1 MTFFRF
7 ADPWFLLLLC
17 LLPLFVGLTSKN
29 REAVLPYSSIGQLKT
44 VQSPQMRLLLALPRI
59 LRAMAFALLV
69 LALAQPQ
76 EGQKRNEI
84 LSAGVDIVL
93 AIDTSGSMQ
102 ALDFMKDNN
111 RINRLEVVKDVVS
124 GFIKNRENDRM
135 GMVVFGDEAFTQ
147 CPLTLDQDI
156 LLSFLKN
163 LEIGVAGDST
173 AIGSAIGIAVKRLK
187 DLKSKS
193 KVIILLTDGRN
204 NAGSLSPLQEAEIGK
219 TYGIKIY
226 TIGVG
231 TRGKAPFLVDSVFG
245 KQYIYQDVEIDEKT
259 LQEIAEKTEAQYFR
273 ATDLESLKTIYQQID
288 RLEKSEVKVLDRSEY
303 NELFHYFL
311 IPGFFLVLLEVILTH
326 TRLRRIP

>member
-7 ADPWFLLLLC
+7 EDPWFLLLLC
-17 LLPLFVGLTSKN
+17 LLPLFALQTRNN
-29 REAVLPYSSIGQLKT
+29 RSAVLPYSSIDHLKAL
-44 VQSPQMRLLLALPRI
+44 QPSRMRWISALPNI
-59 LRAMAFALLV
+59 LRALALTFLI

-76 EGQKRNEI
+76 QGQKRTEI

-102 ALDFMKDNN
+102 AMDFMKNDA

-135 GMVVFGDEAFTQ
+135 GMVVFGEEAFTQ

-156 LLSFLKN
+156 LLSFLRN
-163 LEIGVAGDST
+163 LEIGIAGDST

-187 DLKSKS
+187 DLQSKS

-204 NAGSLSPLQEAEIGK
+204 NSGSLSPLQAAEIGK

-231 TRGKAPFLVDSVFG
+231 TRGKAPFLVDSIFG
-245 KQYIYQDVEIDEKT
+245 KQYIYQDVDIDEKT
-259 LQEIAEKTEAQYFR
+259 LQEIADKTEAKYFR
-273 ATDLESLKTIYQQID
+273 ATDRESLKNIYKQID

-311 IPGFFLVLLEVILTH
+311 FPGFLLVLLEVILTH

>member
-17 LLPLFVGLTSKN
+17 LLPLFVGWTRKN

-204 NAGSLSPLQEAEIGK
+204 NAGSLSPLQAAEIRK